1 MYKINFPNNKQFE
14 KMNAIAIELFETESD
29 DTQASPT
36 LENCL
41 RVVKKEKYN
50 FILVKDTN
58 DELMGWSVVM
68 PTSLEVMDNFLSEEI
83 TERELLEISR
93 IDSKFE
99 ALYLFAVIVLP
110 EYRKKGLAKFL
121 FKTQIEYFKE
131 KYNINNIYSW
141 WFSEE
146 GKKLGD
152 SLEKE
157 LDVEIKA
164 IVKFN

>member
-1 MYKINFPNNKQFE
+1 MYKISFPNNEQLE
-14 KMNAIAIELFETESD
+14 KMNAMAIELFHTEND

-36 LENCL
+36 LEKSLQVIN
-41 RVVKKEKYN
+41 KEKYN
-50 FILVKDTN
+50 FISVNNDKD
-58 DELMGWSVVM
+58 EPIAWSLVM

-93 IDSKFE
+93 TDNKFE
-99 ALYLFAVIVLP
+99 ALYLFSVIVLP
-110 EYRKKGLAKFL
+110 EYRRKGLGQFL

-131 KYNINNIYSW
+131 RYDITEVYSW

-152 SLEKE
+152 SLEKD
-157 LDVEIKA
+157 LGIEIKS
-164 IVKFN
+164 IVKF